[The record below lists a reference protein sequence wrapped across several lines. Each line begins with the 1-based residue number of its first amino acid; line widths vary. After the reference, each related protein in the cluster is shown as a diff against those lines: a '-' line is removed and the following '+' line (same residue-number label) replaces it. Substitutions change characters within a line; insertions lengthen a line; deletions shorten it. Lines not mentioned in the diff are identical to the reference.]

1 MQSDATVVSMAA
13 VFLEI
18 AAIIIAMLG
27 QKMLHWQLSKVFLFG
42 MYHCNFEV
50 INWVS
55 NKKMKKLEIE

>member
-27 QKMLHWQLSKVFLFG
+27 QKMLH
-42 MYHCNFEV
+42 
-50 INWVS
+50 
-55 NKKMKKLEIE
+55 

>member
-18 AAIIIAMLG
+18 AAIIRAMLG

-50 INWVS
+50 IN
-55 NKKMKKLEIE
+55 